1 MSKVLFIGN
10 IWPEPN
16 STAAG
21 WRINGL
27 ISLFQSLKYAVVY
40 ASTSPFNKHSN
51 ALSAVGVAVN
61 SVSVNDN
68 SFDEFI
74 TALSPDI
81 VVFDRFI
88 MEEQFGWR
96 VRDNCGNAL
105 TILDTSD
112 LHFLRIKRG
121 EEVIGKKKTKHQE
134 IKLRELG
141 SIYRCDLSLI
151 ISEVEYDILLE
162 MGISKDLLFYLPF
175 MLNKPD
181 SKEWNSF
188 EDRINFVTI
197 GSFLHEPNIDQITFL
212 KTEIWGLIRRELPQ
226 AELHVYGAYSKDKH
240 HEMNDSDNGF
250 FIKGFADDS
259 LDVISNAKVLLAPL
273 RFGAGIKGK
282 LIEAMLT
289 GTPSVT
295 TSIGKEGIVYNDIKW
310 PGAVFDN
317 PELLAKAAIML
328 YSKNEI
334 WDDAVNKISVI
345 LEDRFSKEIHYLRFK
360 KLLENRIKYIY
371 KFRAENLIGSILNY
385 NTNRSTKFMSMW
397 IEVKNKL

>member
-27 ISLFQSLKYAVVY
+27 ISFFQSLKYEVVY
-40 ASTSPFNKHSN
+40 ASTSSFNKHSN
-51 ALSAVGVAVN
+51 ALSAVGVSVN
-61 SVSVNDN
+61 SVLVNDN
-68 SFDEFI
+68 SFDKFI
-74 TALSPDI
+74 TALSPDV

-96 VRDNCGNAL
+96 VRDNCENAL

-121 EEVIGKKKTKHQE
+121 EEVSGKKKTKHQE

-141 SIYRCDLSLI
+141 SIFRCDLSLI

-175 MLNKPD
+175 MLDKPNY
-181 SKEWNSF
+181 KEWNSF
-188 EDRINFVTI
+188 EGRINFVTI

-212 KTEIWGLIRRELPQ
+212 KTEIWGLIRRELPN
-226 AELHVYGAYSKDKH
+226 AELHIYGAYSKDKH
-240 HEMNDSDNGF
+240 HEMNDSDSGF
-250 FIKGFADDS
+250 YIKGFADDA
-259 LDVISNAKVLLAPL
+259 LNVISNAKVLLAPL

-282 LIEAMLT
+282 LIEAMIT

-295 TSIGKEGIVYNDIKW
+295 TSIGKEGIVSDDIIW

-317 PELLAKAAIML
+317 PELLAKSAVEL
-328 YSKNEI
+328 YSKNEL
-334 WDDAVNKISVI
+334 WDDAVNKISTI
-345 LEDRFSKEIHYLRFK
+345 LEDRFPKELHYFRFK
-360 KLLENRIKYIY
+360 KLLENKIKKIHQ
-371 KFRAENLIGSILNY
+371 FRSENLIGNILNY
-385 NTNRSTKFMSMW
+385 NTNRSTKFMSLW
-397 IEVKNKL
+397 IEAKSK